1 MGNENKKVKEALAEK
16 ILYKLNDI
24 SIILDRF
31 NLKITHAEYAKK
43 AGISESAYYNVLK
56 GNASV
61 DTALKICKVLNIEL
75 L

>member
-1 MGNENKKVKEALAEK
+1 MEDKNKKIKEALAEK

-31 NLKITHAEYAKK
+31 NLKIAHSEYAKE
-43 AGISESAYYNVLK
+43 AGVSESAYYLALK
-56 GNASV
+56 GEASV
-61 DTALKICKVLNIEL
+61 DTALKVCRILNIEL